1 MATYEGERF
10 VRRQVETI
18 LSQLA
23 PEDELIVSDDSSSDE
38 TLTIVRSFAD
48 PRIRILERNTF
59 RSPLR
64 NFENAVRHARGE
76 IVVLADQDDVWFP
89 NKLPLVRELFAA
101 ESARP
106 YLVVLD
112 AEIVDEGERPLEPS
126 VLEKLGAGPGLLKN
140 LWTNRYLGCC
150 MAFSRDLLDQALP
163 FPEGVGMHDIWL
175 GQLCERIGATTFVP
189 VVTMRYR
196 RHEHTAT
203 GFGIRFEPLR
213 QVERRV
219 HLAWGLVTRPRR
231 HPVL

>member
-18 LSQLA
+18 LSQLE
-23 PEDELIVSDDSSSDE
+23 PEDELIVSDDSSSDD
-38 TLTIVRSFAD
+38 TLAIVRSFAD
-48 PRIRILERNTF
+48 PRIHILEHNRF
-59 RSPLR
+59 RSPLA

-76 IVVLADQDDVWFP
+76 IVVLADQDDVWLP

-101 ESARP
+101 ETARP

-112 AEIVDEGERPLEPS
+112 AEVVDEDERPLESS

-140 LWTNRYLGCC
+140 LWANRYLGCC
-150 MAFSRDLLDQALP
+150 MAFSRDLLDRALP

-175 GQLCERIGATTFVP
+175 GQLCERVGKTAFVP

-196 RHEHTAT
+196 RHERTAT
-203 GFGIRFEPLR
+203 GFDIRFEPLR
-213 QVERRV
+213 QIERRV
-219 HLAWGLVTRPRR
+219 HLAWGLLRRPRR
-231 HPVL
+231 RRVV